1 MIAEEQVDRARFLQE
16 FSSLPKETERAF
28 EKRIVKLALLA
39 PEQTAEPLL
48 ESILTDSSSTDSDA
62 YAAYCTL
69 HTCYRRMRDHSS
81 LMLLEKRFSSRFV
94 EHPSALH
101 FELLA
106 YVDLGERVDGEHV
119 LEKAQRS
126 VNQMP
131 ENAGAHH
138 LLADLVAHYY
148 EENPELLRESG
159 SEAARHFQWLDRGV
173 EAVNRAIAL
182 DDYPKFYY
190 TQARLLCLKQK
201 YPEAL
206 RSIEQ
211 AIDKE
216 SSSAADYAIRVA
228 TYLSQKM
235 KIESISRESKMRESM
250 DSFRQEMTVK
260 QTAVEAKIQEQI
272 SKLND
277 STVKNLEFLG
287 LFAGIVSFT
296 IGGVNI
302 VSNASAF
309 SFQGAAGLL
318 IVLLGALL
326 EVFCGFGI
334 ILHGWTPE
342 KRSRN
347 LVVLVFGL
355 LMIALG
361 LVLCVR
367 L

>member
-1 MIAEEQVDRARFLQE
+1 MTEEQIDRGWFLRE
-16 FSSLPKETERAF
+16 FSTLPEETERAY
-28 EKRIVKLALLA
+28 EKRIVQLALKA
-39 PEQTAEPLL
+39 PEQTVEPLL
-48 ESILTDSSSTDSDA
+48 ESILTDPASPDGDA

-81 LMLLEKRFSSRFV
+81 LMLLERRFAARFQ

-126 VNQMP
+126 VEQMP
-131 ENAGAHH
+131 GNAGAQH

-148 EENPELLRESG
+148 EENPELLTG
-159 SEAARHFQWLDRGV
+159 TEAARHLLWLRRGAD
-173 EAVNRAIAL
+173 AVNRAIAL
-182 DDYPKFYY
+182 DDYPKFHF
-190 TQARLLCLKQK
+190 TRARLLCLQQK

-216 SSSAADYAIRVA
+216 NSAASDYAIRVA

-235 KIESISRESKMRESM
+235 KIESISREAKMRESM
-250 DSFRQEMTVK
+250 NTYREELSSK
-260 QTAVEAKIQEQI
+260 QKAVESEIQEQI
-272 SKLND
+272 GKLSD

-302 VSNASAF
+302 VSNASTF

-334 ILHGWTPE
+334 ILHGWVPE

-361 LVLCVR
+361 LVLCIR